1 MRQGYPYPS
10 GRSMAAY
17 VIASV
22 SEAHDDEALA
32 EYRRRNT
39 AAVEAHGG
47 RFLVR
52 GGEIGVLEG
61 DWSPLRV
68 VVIEFSDVE
77 TARAWYSSPE
87 YQEAIPIRQGAS
99 TTDIIVVEGS

>member
-1 MRQGYPYPS
+1 
-10 GRSMAAY
+10 MAAY

-47 RFLVR
+47 RFVVR
-52 GGEIGVLEG
+52 GGSIEVLEG
-61 DWSPLRV
+61 EWSPLRV
-68 VVIEFSDVE
+68 VVMEFDD
-77 TARAWYSSPE
+77 TDAARRWYTSAD

-99 TTDIIVVEGS
+99 TTDIILVEGA

>member
-1 MRQGYPYPS
+1 MP
-10 GRSMAAY
+10 AY

-32 EYRRRNT
+32 EYRRRNS

-52 GGEIGVLEG
+52 GGAMEVLEG
-61 DWSPLRV
+61 GWSPLRV
-68 VVIEFSDVE
+68 VVIEFDDVDSARRWYESD
-77 TARAWYSSPE
+77 E
-87 YQEAIPIRQGAS
+87 YQAAIPIRQGAS
-99 TTDIIVVEGS
+99 TTDIIVVEGA

>member
-1 MRQGYPYPS
+1 MP
-10 GRSMAAY
+10 AY

-52 GGEIGVLEG
+52 GGEIEVLEG

-68 VVIEFSDVE
+68 VVIEFADVE
-77 TARAWYSSPE
+77 TARAWYASPG

-99 TTDIIVVEGS
+99 TTDLLIVAGA

>member
-1 MRQGYPYPS
+1 MS
-10 GRSMAAY
+10 AY

-22 SEAHDDEALA
+22 TEAHDDEALA

-52 GGEIGVLEG
+52 GGAMEVLEG
-61 DWSPLRV
+61 AWAPLRV
-68 VVIEFSDVE
+68 VVMEFDDVD
-77 TARAWYSSPE
+77 AAKRWYESE
-87 YQEAIPIRQGAS
+87 DYQAAIPIRQGAS
-99 TTDIIVVEGS
+99 TTGLIVVEGA

>member
-1 MRQGYPYPS
+1 MP
-10 GRSMAAY
+10 AY

-32 EYRRRNT
+32 EYRRQNT

-47 RFLVR
+47 RFLIR
-52 GGEIGVLEG
+52 GGAMEVLEG

-68 VVIEFSDVE
+68 VVMEFDDLDAARRWYTSDD
-77 TARAWYSSPE
+77 
-87 YQEAIPIRQGAS
+87 YQAAIPIRQGAS
-99 TTDIIVVEGS
+99 TTDIILVEGT

>member
-1 MRQGYPYPS
+1 MP
-10 GRSMAAY
+10 AY

-39 AAVEAHGG
+39 AAVEAYGG
-47 RFLVR
+47 RFVVR
-52 GGEIGVLEG
+52 GGAMEVLEG

-68 VVIEFSDVE
+68 VVMEFDDAD
-77 TARAWYSSPE
+77 TARRWYGSDE
-87 YQEAIPIRQGAS
+87 YQAAIPIRQGAS
-99 TTDIIVVEGS
+99 TTDIILVEGA

>member
-1 MRQGYPYPS
+1 MP
-10 GRSMAAY
+10 AY

-52 GGEIGVLEG
+52 GGAMEVLEG

-68 VVIEFSDVE
+68 VVMEFDDLDA
-77 TARAWYSSPE
+77 ARRWYTSEE
-87 YQEAIPIRQGAS
+87 YQAAIPIRQGAS
-99 TTDIIVVEGS
+99 TTDMIVVEGA